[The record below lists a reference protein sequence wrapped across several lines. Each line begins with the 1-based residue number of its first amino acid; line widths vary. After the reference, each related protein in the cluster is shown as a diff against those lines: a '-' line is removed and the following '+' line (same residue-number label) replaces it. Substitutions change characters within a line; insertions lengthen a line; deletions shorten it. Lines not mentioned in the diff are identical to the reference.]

1 MNYTKLIKRLWAT
14 EISNHF
20 PEDAKIK
27 KLIANVNFGLLEKGT
42 NKSSK
47 SFAFDGLREALY
59 YQQEVGGKINKIT
72 GYDEDDK
79 ELDRK
84 YYCLTVTDRVAL
96 RNGYTYIK
104 ELLLQTHNHKIQEDY
119 TKLLNNGVDVWSIKT
134 DAFVIRHEHLSRA
147 KKAITFNGNIR
158 GWRHEK
164 VKSIIPPTEQ
174 HRQKENTLPTIPEY
188 TNETLEIKDEWDTES
203 IAKQI
208 TQHSPLIIRSKYAG
222 GGKSHIAKHFSKFG
236 YKTLFVVPQNSLSQN
251 IDDEA
256 ITTNKFFAIPVGD
269 GEKLPEFDHSKFNC
283 IVFDEIYMNSL
294 YILNRIRE
302 FVKQHPDKL
311 IIGAG
316 DVKQLPP
323 IEDLTNTRKPD
334 EYADDCINQ
343 IFKYSMMLKIC
354 KRLGAKDDPKANENR
369 KILDSMYDDMWIN
382 RIPITDFVRK
392 YFKTTADLMASEKN
406 IAYTNIRCK
415 YVSNYIRSNLG
426 KTDKYEVGETLI
438 CRKYKKVGST
448 KFNVNYRFK
457 LVNISGN
464 VVSLE
469 NIKSKDRYTTDIYT
483 LDNNFRYDYC
493 ATCHSAQGASIKG
506 KITIHE
512 WENSYLV
519 SREWIW
525 CALTRSTDF
534 NDVLFYEGATN
545 NGELSEEN
553 LHRYLTNK
561 IKNYKLQDEAK
572 NRKID
577 ETKFVNV
584 EWFMKRLNGNCQNCG
599 CRFEFDISNGYLTN
613 NITAQRLNNDVPHYK
628 DNCEAWCKLCNCS
641 AK

>member
-1 MNYTKLIKRLWAT
+1 M
-14 EISNHF
+14 
-20 PEDAKIK
+20 
-27 KLIANVNFGLLEKGT
+27 
-42 NKSSK
+42 
-47 SFAFDGLREALY
+47 
-59 YQQEVGGKINKIT
+59 
-72 GYDEDDK
+72 
-79 ELDRK
+79 
-84 YYCLTVTDRVAL
+84 
-96 RNGYTYIK
+96 
-104 ELLLQTHNHKIQEDY
+104 
-119 TKLLNNGVDVWSIKT
+119 
-134 DAFVIRHEHLSRA
+134 
-147 KKAITFNGNIR
+147 
-158 GWRHEK
+158 
-164 VKSIIPPTEQ
+164 
-174 HRQKENTLPTIPEY
+174 
-188 TNETLEIKDEWDTES
+188 
-203 IAKQI
+203 
-208 TQHSPLIIRSKYAG
+208 
-222 GGKSHIAKHFSKFG
+222 
-236 YKTLFVVPQNSLSQN
+236 FVVPQNSLSQN
-251 IDDEA
+251 INDEA

-294 YILNRIRE
+294 DILNRIRE
-302 FVKQHPDKL
+302 FVKQHPDKI

-343 IFKYSMMLKIC
+343 IFRYNMMLKIC

-369 KILDSMYDDMWIN
+369 NTLNRMFDDMWIN
-382 RIPITDFVRK
+382 RIPITEFVK
-392 YFKTTADLMASEKN
+392 KFFKTTGDLMASEKN

-438 CRKYKKVGST
+438 CRKYKKVGGT

-457 LVNISGN
+457 IVNISGN
-464 VVSLE
+464 AIVLE

-493 ATCHSAQGASIKG
+493 TTCHSAQGASIKG

-512 WENSYLV
+512 WEKSYLV

-545 NGELSEEN
+545 NGELNEEN
-553 LHRYLTNK
+553 LHRYLNNK
-561 IKNYKLQDEAK
+561 IKNYMLQDEAK

-577 ETKFVNV
+577 ETKYVDV
-584 EWFMKRLNGNCQNCG
+584 DWFMKRLNGNCQNCG
-599 CRFEFDISNGYLTN
+599 CRFEFDVTNGYLTN
-613 NITAQRLNNDVPHYK
+613 NITAQRLNNEVPHYK
-628 DNCEAWCKLCNCS
+628 DNCHAWCKLCNCT
-641 AK
+641 AR